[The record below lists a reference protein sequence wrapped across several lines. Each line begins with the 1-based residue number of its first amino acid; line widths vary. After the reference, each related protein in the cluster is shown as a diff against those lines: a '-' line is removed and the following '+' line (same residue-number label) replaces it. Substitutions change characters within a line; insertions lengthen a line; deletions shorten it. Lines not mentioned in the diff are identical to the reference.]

1 MRKLFISSLCVFLC
15 LGFFSLGIVQAAE
28 KYPVK
33 PIEWVIAVEAGAD
46 GDVFSRPVLQ
56 NVSKLLGQPMMVV
69 NKPGAGSSIGYRM
82 IHDAKPDGYTL
93 GWGCVTTITNK
104 LQGILPYD
112 YHDYTNLGG
121 FATYFP
127 VVVAATN
134 RSRQFKTIQE
144 VVAYGKAHPGELSM
158 ATSGIGQSWW
168 VAATAFIAGTR
179 LDINTIP
186 QAGTGAMAIAQVAG
200 GHTDLGVVAM
210 GSGKSMIDAGKVR
223 LLAVLGEKRA
233 TAPYDNVPTM
243 KELGYDVSWES
254 TNYFMGPPNL
264 PKHAEDVLVKAIYT
278 GMHDPGFQKFCAE
291 RSARW
296 EYVPPDK
303 IVENFDKQRIVVQ
316 EIMKKAGILP
326 KK

>member
-1 MRKLFISSLCVFLC
+1 MSASYL
-15 LGFFSLGIVQAAE
+15 
-28 KYPVK
+28 
-33 PIEWVIAVEAGAD
+33 
-46 GDVFSRPVLQ
+46 
-56 NVSKLLGQPMMVV
+56 
-69 NKPGAGSSIGYRM
+69 
-82 IHDAKPDGYTL
+82 
-93 GWGCVTTITNK
+93 
-104 LQGILPYD
+104 
-112 YHDYTNLGG
+112 
-121 FATYFP
+121 
-127 VVVAATN
+127 
-134 RSRQFKTIQE
+134 
-144 VVAYGKAHPGELSM
+144 
-158 ATSGIGQSWW
+158 
-168 VAATAFIAGTR
+168 
-179 LDINTIP
+179 
-186 QAGTGAMAIAQVAG
+186 QVAG